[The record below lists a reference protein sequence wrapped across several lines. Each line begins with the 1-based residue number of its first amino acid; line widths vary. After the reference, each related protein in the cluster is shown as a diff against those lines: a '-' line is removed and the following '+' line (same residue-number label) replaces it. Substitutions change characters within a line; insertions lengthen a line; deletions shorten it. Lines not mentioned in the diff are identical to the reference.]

1 MKQVIAQLSQVLET
15 YQERPAFCIEHIYY
29 SYQQLAE
36 TIAAIRW
43 ELQSRPE
50 KNVGLVANDD
60 LQTYASILA
69 LWMEG
74 KCYIPLHPGQPL
86 ERCLDIIEQMDMT
99 LVLDSSSETRYQHV
113 DVIMTAQLDG
123 ANATLEQP
131 VACDDSELAYILF
144 TSGSTGRPKGVPL
157 TRGNLQAFVDAFFAM
172 GITLTPEDKGMQM
185 FDLTFDLSVMSY
197 LLPLLAGGCVY
208 TVSYKHV
215 KYMAAFELLDTYPI
229 TFFMIVP
236 SVIHYLRPYV
246 DELNLPQLRY
256 AMFAGEALMD
266 DDLAAWAACVP
277 NARIMN
283 TYGPT
288 EDTIL
293 CTYYD
298 YHPGQP
304 NKTVNGIVSIG
315 RGMQGVDT
323 FIADDAGRPVATG
336 EKGELCLAGAQLT
349 PGYWRNEEKN
359 REAFFMKD
367 GKRYYRTGD
376 ICVADEDGDIMY
388 YGRKDSQIK
397 IQGFRI
403 ELSEIECVARDYF
416 DNSTAVVAL
425 PMGDE
430 RGVNRIELVVESAD
444 TSTEQGLMERVKKKL
459 PVYMVPAKIHY
470 RHKFPL
476 NVNNKI
482 DRKKLKE
489 EI

>member
-1 MKQVIAQLSQVLET
+1 MKQVIAQLFQALQT
-15 YQERPAFCIEHIYY
+15 QQERPAFCIEHTYY
-29 SYQQLAE
+29 SYRQLAE
-36 TIAAIRW
+36 TTAAIRR
-43 ELQSRPE
+43 ELRHRTE

-86 ERCLDIIEQMDMT
+86 ERCLDIIGQMDMT
-99 LVLDSSSETRYQHV
+99 LVLDSSTETRYQHV
-113 DVIMTAQLDG
+113 DVIMTARLDCTDG
-123 ANATLEQP
+123 TMEQP
-131 VACDDSELAYILF
+131 ATYADNELAYILF

-172 GITLTPEDKGMQM
+172 GITLTAEDKGMQM

-197 LLPLLAGGCVY
+197 LLPLLVGGCVY

-229 TFFMIVP
+229 TFFMMVP

-246 DELNLPQLRY
+246 DELNLPHLRY
-256 AMFAGEALMD
+256 ALFAGEALMD

-288 EDTIL
+288 EDTII

-298 YHPGQP
+298 YHPGQN

-315 RGMQGVDT
+315 RAMQGVDT
-323 FIADDAGRPVATG
+323 FIADETGHPVAVG

-367 GKRYYRTGD
+367 SKRYYRTGD
-376 ICVADEDGDIMY
+376 ICTMDEDGDIMY

-430 RGVNRIELVVESAD
+430 RGINRIELVVESAD
-444 TSTEQGLMERVKKKL
+444 ATSATELMARLKKKL
-459 PVYMVPAKIHY
+459 PSYMVPAKIHH
-470 RHKFPL
+470 RSKFPL
-476 NVNNKI
+476 NANNKI